1 MYWSIMLFLC
11 NYWIW
16 YSAVFSV
23 AFLWQLTFLIHNY
36 ELDRVKS
43 CDSFLGLTS
52 GNLCLHSFFCFV
64 LRACTRNTYSRKFFP
79 LVWNVHFRSDN
90 KNTRWRRF
98 RFAPATSERN
108 IWKRAGGSEGGTEG
122 DTEGGE
128 HKEDKGC
135 VRGDL
140 SVLSFM
146 GFFFFFLFRSLS
158 FARPA
163 EMDHRSA
170 QSAELNFKVNGNLSD
185 GHWRTFFVKKKNNK
199 CDVLMSAEVLS
210 GRHIDS
216 SVWIRTLAWRAVCVR
231 VCVCVCV
238 CVCVYSIQECV
249 LSKNVLMNAPDTT
262 RSKNSIRLFIVIWY
276 LLPEETRVDFTNRRS
291 EKLWLRLQLW
301 WRKNWDALLRVA
313 IIAVFRISSYNMSN
327 RHAENY
333 HLTEQLPEA
342 LLSLWRVSAH
352 CFAVW
357 MQLYCLALL

>member
-52 GNLCLHSFFCFV
+52 GNLAFFFLFCF
-64 LRACTRNTYSRKFFP
+64 T
-79 LVWNVHFRSDN
+79 
-90 KNTRWRRF
+90 
-98 RFAPATSERN
+98 
-108 IWKRAGGSEGGTEG
+108 
-122 DTEGGE
+122 
-128 HKEDKGC
+128 C
-135 VRGDL
+135 VRTKY
-140 SVLSFM
+140 VLSQVFPTRM
-146 GFFFFFLFRSLS
+146 ECSLSIRQQKHKMKEIPFCSSNVWEKHLEESGRERGRNGGRYRGGRAQRRQRVRERWFISPQLYGFFFFFLFRSLS

-238 CVCVYSIQECV
+238 CVYSIQECV

-313 IIAVFRISSYNMSN
+313 IIAVFRISSNNMSN